1 MCWVCKSAG
10 DVISLVRNYYSDMS
24 YKQCILWFDGTF
36 HLGLDIDGKIDP
48 AKQRAAE
55 KAIQM
60 RKKAIELQEFRE
72 RMQFGL
78 ALAAEQ
84 IVDRLEEARDRHR
97 PRTYGEWDPVFYM
110 AVRTLPDARRFEE
123 ECAMACVKEE
133 K

>member
-24 YKQCILWFDGTF
+24 YRQCILWFDGTF
-36 HLGLDIDGKIDP
+36 HMGLDIEGKIDP
-48 AKQRAAE
+48 QKQKQAE
-55 KAIQM
+55 IALQRRRKA
-60 RKKAIELQEFRE
+60 RELQEFRE
-72 RMQFGL
+72 KMQFGL

-97 PRTYGEWDPVFYM
+97 PRTYGEWDPAFCT
-110 AVRTLPDARRFEE
+110 AVKLLPEARAFEE
-123 ECAMACVKEE
+123 ECAMDCVKEE